1 MALKHAPDLTKRPP
15 RSPRVKL
22 GGYVLLPRMLD
33 KGRATIAGTNGE
45 YYYDC
50 PMDQRFLEFAGVNA
64 AALKKQ
70 LAAGK
75 SDSEVL
81 AWVQKNAKH
90 KRTDAE
96 IAAWSAY
103 HDQRAPCDTEG
114 REYFQGEHA
123 RLAPK
128 REDIVTWFDYLDL
141 DDYVTFGGQP

>member
-1 MALKHAPDLTKRPP
+1 MALKNAPDLTKRPP
-15 RSPRVKL
+15 RSPRVRL
-22 GGYVLLPRMLD
+22 GGYVLLPRILD
-33 KGRATIAGTNGE
+33 KGRAVIAGTNGE
-45 YYYDC
+45 YNFNC
-50 PMDQRFLEFAGVNA
+50 PMDQHFLEFTGVNA

-81 AWVQKNAKH
+81 TWVQKNAKH

-96 IAAWSAY
+96 IASWTAY
-103 HDQRAPCDTEG
+103 QEHRAPSGTDG

-128 REDIVTWFDYLDL
+128 REDIVSWFDYLDL
-141 DDYVTFGGQP
+141 DDFVTFGGRP